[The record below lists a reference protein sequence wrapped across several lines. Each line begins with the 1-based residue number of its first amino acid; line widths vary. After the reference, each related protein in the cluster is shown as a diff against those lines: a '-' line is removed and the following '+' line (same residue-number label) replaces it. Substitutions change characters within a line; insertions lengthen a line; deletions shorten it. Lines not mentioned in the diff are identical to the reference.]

1 MIVSVDRIEN
11 KYLVCEKE
19 DRTRIDINKAEVP
32 EGVKQGDLLAITT
45 DGIFINKSRQITGE
59 K

>member
-19 DRTRIDINKAEVP
+19 NRTRIDINKAEVP

-45 DGIFINKSRQITGE
+45 DGIFINKKSTDR
-59 K
+59 